1 MESQYTNMLRIGEVC
16 RRTGL
21 SKSQVHRMVEESGFP
36 EPIKLSR
43 RAIAWV
49 AAEVENWLR
58 ARIAASRQA
67 A

>member
-1 MESQYTNMLRIGEVC
+1 MELQYTNMLRIGEVC

-21 SKSQVHRMVEESGFP
+21 SKSQVHRMVGECSFP
-36 EPIKLSR
+36 EPVKLSR

-49 AAEVENWLR
+49 AAEVENWLQ
-58 ARIAASRQA
+58 ARITASRQA